1 MIDRADA
8 ALSALQAVAESR
20 LLYGSDHK
28 VYAERLES
36 ARAALETWLAEGAAT
51 AMLFADRVVVG
62 EASIPSGTRIL
73 AGVLGRLQRL
83 GVAAVTFL
91 PGVSTSEI
99 ESLITSVETATDSF
113 FRGSAHVHLRS
124 IAAGVP
130 ADASPASGTR
140 SHARSSHGSGGGDR
154 IGGGVGVAHT
164 GGVEGDPHDDGSRAM
179 FVPEHVA
186 STLQNVIVPLAQ
198 SGELDASG
206 VSNLAASLAEEMS
219 NSRTTMIS
227 LAAVRNHDEYT
238 FVHTINV
245 SMMSAGLAEA
255 IGLRSDHVHD
265 ITYAA
270 LLHDVGKQRVPTEI
284 LNKAGKL
291 NDEELAIIRRHPL
304 DGAKILLGR
313 KDVPDVAVAVAL
325 EHHMHRTGGGYPT
338 IPGGWTMHLSSQIV
352 QVADVFDA
360 LRTHRPYRAALPLHE
375 VKELMLKD
383 APRIFDPD
391 LLNVFFERVAS
402 RTSREAA

>member
-28 VYAERLES
+28 VYGERLES
-36 ARAALETWLAEGAAT
+36 ARVALETWLAEGAAT
-51 AMLFADRVVVG
+51 ALLFSDRVVVG

-91 PGVSTSEI
+91 PGVTQAEI
-99 ESLITSVETATDSF
+99 ESLIVSVETATDSF

-130 ADASPASGTR
+130 ANEPGQRTNLTSPRGTSTLANDNASGPIGTIDESTR
-140 SHARSSHGSGGGDR
+140 GA
-154 IGGGVGVAHT
+154 
-164 GGVEGDPHDDGSRAM
+164 
-179 FVPEHVA
+179 FVPENVA

-198 SGELDASG
+198 SGELDAGG
-206 VSNLAASLAEEMS
+206 VTNLAASLAGEIA

-255 IGLRSDHVHD
+255 IGLRPDHVHD
-265 ITYAA
+265 ITCAA

-291 NDEELAIIRRHPL
+291 NDEELAIIRRHPI

-325 EHHMHRTGGGYPT
+325 EHHMHRTGGGYPSM
-338 IPGGWTMHLSSQIV
+338 PEGWTMHVSSQIV

-375 VKELMLKD
+375 FKELMLKD
-383 APRIFDPD
+383 SPRIFDPE
-391 LLNVFFERVAS
+391 LLSVFFERVAS